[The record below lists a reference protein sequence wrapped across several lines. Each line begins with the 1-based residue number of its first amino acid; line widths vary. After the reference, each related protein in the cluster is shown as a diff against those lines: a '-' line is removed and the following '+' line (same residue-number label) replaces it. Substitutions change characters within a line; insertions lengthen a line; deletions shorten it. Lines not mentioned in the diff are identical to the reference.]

1 MVCQRLGITYP
12 VHMSLIQ
19 RMAEFGFE
27 TNEDYSLPLRLLLE
41 RPTQSVRT
49 LNITGEAGRRKTAFA
64 NALGAALDVPNV
76 LYHDFIQ
83 HQVPAA
89 DTQDKEGQQPAI
101 DPFDRVMSEGCALSE
116 GERTI
121 IILDQLQATTFA
133 QHLRLYDFV
142 KTLEWS
148 YLDTTAVANLHNL
161 LLFVISEEPLYHS
174 LQKLSLR
181 VWVDSAG
188 SGRPPYRP
196 GDFGRDLRI
205 SQTMERLADVF
216 ELLEVV
222 PTRSEYE
229 KILFDIDH
237 FVRTPQ
243 ALIKSIYGWTEGTDY
258 AHFKAPAVLERID
271 LAISAIHEYIG
282 MESLDDA

>member
-1 MVCQRLGITYP
+1 
-12 VHMSLIQ
+12 MSLIQ

-41 RPTQSVRT
+41 RPTHSVRT

-76 LYHDFIQ
+76 LYHDFVQ
-83 HQVPAA
+83 HQAVQPSA
-89 DTQDKEGQQPAI
+89 DSADDQHPSI

-121 IILDQLQATTFA
+121 VILDQLQATTFA

-181 VWVDSAG
+181 VWVDSVG
-188 SGRPPYRP
+188 SGRPPYVP
-196 GDFGRDLRI
+196 SDFGRDLRV

-243 ALIKSIYGWTEGTDY
+243 ALIKSIYGWTEGADY
-258 AHFKAPAVLERID
+258 AQLKAPAVLKRID
-271 LAISAIHEYIG
+271 LVVAAIHEYIG
-282 MESLDDA
+282 VESLDEA